1 MANLFEDMPLL
12 KEVQKLAIEILD
24 EDKKL
29 EEPKNKKL
37 KKAVKDKFKN
47 RIEI

>member
-1 MANLFEDMPLL
+1 MPLL
-12 KEVQKLAIEILD
+12 KEVQKLAIEILE

-29 EEPKNKKL
+29 EKPQNQKL
-37 KKAVKDKFKN
+37 KKAVKEKFRT